1 MSKCAGCFAK
11 FKRFEKTQTCPEC
24 KRIFCLL
31 CIPGKKV
38 LQDQRVT
45 EGRDVCVYCTKE
57 QKERMKKEEVEAMEN
72 FHNRYYQN
80 PHLLSR
86 STSTVTKKALPT
98 AQPDSSA
105 DSEAIRKIEERLHRL
120 KEPTGAHGS
129 ETPTEGDI
137 KTRLENLRDVPSSDA
152 TTSVPTQQ
160 ARGCTGAAAASG
172 SATGGKTEAEEAQ
185 NLFEK
190 ASDELK
196 LDQKV
201 AGGGAEQKEGVL
213 GVVGPGGISGTI
225 DGDIKMLLDDMEVEL
240 PDEDPEKLLEELKRN
255 MKTLG
260 THRSLHVPT
269 LTTIVPKEGTNMK
282 SCAEGSVGSFCSNT
296 GDSNN
301 NNGEGVKDTSN
312 AHGHEGVKDTGSAH
326 GCEGVKDT
334 GKAHGCEGVKDTGSA
349 HGGEAVKDCNST
361 QDGDGVKDIQGE
373 GRSDPSP
380 ESDCIVRKKPH
391 LGRGE
396 SLQFCWDHFG
406 VDLNDASTARKES
419 GRPCYSAGD
428 VDDDGIM
435 DDEVQRLIVQ
445 VLEETELESKMDT
458 TGHSHLVEEWD
469 HRSAEGV
476 GSPKATVAPGGATP
490 VTRQS
495 AGGGGTKPSRGGA
508 SAATYSDFGK
518 EDLPWCCICNDDA
531 VLRCFDCDGDLYCR
545 RCFAEGHE
553 QFGLYGHQVQDFNP
567 KQRQ

>member
-1 MSKCAGCFAK
+1 
-11 FKRFEKTQTCPEC
+11 
-24 KRIFCLL
+24 
-31 CIPGKKV
+31 
-38 LQDQRVT
+38 
-45 EGRDVCVYCTKE
+45 
-57 QKERMKKEEVEAMEN
+57 MKKEEVEAMEN

-129 ETPTEGDI
+129 ETPT
-137 KTRLENLRDVPSSDA
+137 
-152 TTSVPTQQ
+152 Q
-160 ARGCTGAAAASG
+160 ARGCTGAVAASG

-201 AGGGAEQKEGVL
+201 AGGSAEQKEGVL

-349 HGGEAVKDCNST
+349 HGGEVVKDCNST
-361 QDGDGVKDIQGE
+361 QGGDGVKDIQGE

-380 ESDCIVRKKPH
+380 ESDCIH
-391 LGRGE
+391 SE
-396 SLQFCWDHFG
+396 
-406 VDLNDASTARKES
+406 KES

-476 GSPKATVAPGGATP
+476 GSPKATGAPGGATP

-495 AGGGGTKPSRGGA
+495 AGGGGYQTFPWRGLCGYVQRFWEGG
-508 SAATYSDFGK
+508 SAV
-518 EDLPWCCICNDDA
+518 
-531 VLRCFDCDGDLYCR
+531 VLHL
-545 RCFAEGHE
+545 
-553 QFGLYGHQVQDFNP
+553 Q
-567 KQRQ
+567 

>member
-1 MSKCAGCFAK
+1 M
-11 FKRFEKTQTCPEC
+11 
-24 KRIFCLL
+24 
-31 CIPGKKV
+31 
-38 LQDQRVT
+38 
-45 EGRDVCVYCTKE
+45 
-57 QKERMKKEEVEAMEN
+57 
-72 FHNRYYQN
+72 
-80 PHLLSR
+80 
-86 STSTVTKKALPT
+86 
-98 AQPDSSA
+98 
-105 DSEAIRKIEERLHRL
+105 AIRKIEERLHRL

-129 ETPTEGDI
+129 ETPTVGDI
-137 KTRLENLRDVPSSDA
+137 KNPFGKLEGCAKLRCYYPPCLLSKRVDAPVRLLPVA
-152 TTSVPTQQ
+152 QQ
-160 ARGCTGAAAASG
+160 QVV
-172 SATGGKTEAEEAQ
+172 KTEAEEAQ

-201 AGGGAEQKEGVL
+201 AGGSAEQKEGVL

-349 HGGEAVKDCNST
+349 HG
-361 QDGDGVKDIQGE
+361 
-373 GRSDPSP
+373 

-458 TGHSHLVEEWD
+458 TGTAILWRSGTTGLQREW
-469 HRSAEGV
+469 
-476 GSPKATVAPGGATP
+476 
-490 VTRQS
+490 
-495 AGGGGTKPSRGGA
+495 
-508 SAATYSDFGK
+508 
-518 EDLPWCCICNDDA
+518 A
-531 VLRCFDCDGDLYCR
+531 VLKPL
-545 RCFAEGHE
+545 
-553 QFGLYGHQVQDFNP
+553 GLQVVQP
-567 KQRQ
+567 Q